1 MSTRTDRSARQTEKP
16 LRPFNRPDSLDRLG
30 RSTGNYFYRP
40 DSLDRLGRSTGN
52 YFNRPTETD
61 RPAGHHMKLAS
72 QDNS

>member
-30 RSTGNYFYRP
+30 RSTGNYFK
-40 DSLDRLGRSTGN
+40 RL
-52 YFNRPTETD
+52 TETD
-61 RPAGHHMKLAS
+61 RPADHHMKLAS